1 MKPISHG
8 GPRKSPSDPG
18 ARKLVLYVEAEE
30 SNRKVAQLRLG
41 RTYDLLLATND
52 REACEILATQ
62 GSALYA
68 VLMDIELK
76 GSTLSGIQL
85 TQLLRG
91 RLAPEQVPSFARN
104 VPVLDS
110 LLILF
115 VSAYGGRYQEEE
127 LVKHGGNKLISK
139 PVNFIEL
146 TSAITF
152 FHLDRAR
159 SGR

>member
-18 ARKLVLYVEAEE
+18 ARKLVLYVEDEE

-85 TQLLRG
+85 TQLLQRASARQPADSVCLCVRWSLPRRG
-91 RLAPEQVPSFARN
+91 AGEARRQQAD
-104 VPVLDS
+104 LEAGQLHRADKRHH
-110 LLILF
+110 LLPPGPRPQRT
-115 VSAYGGRYQEEE
+115 VTT
-127 LVKHGGNKLISK
+127 
-139 PVNFIEL
+139 P
-146 TSAITF
+146 T
-152 FHLDRAR
+152 
-159 SGR
+159 